1 MSWNVYCDWVRAMQ
15 SRMRRL
21 GSDALISGGVVIA
34 VLIILLSVDVRVREQ
49 VRTVLGTTSSVQ
61 AAGSR
66 VGEVGTVLFEAA
78 RTQSLDHAPMMIFVV
93 AATVLV
99 LFMVRS

>member
-1 MSWNVYCDWVRAMQ
+1 MPIADAAAMRSCKQ
-15 SRMRRL
+15 RVW
-21 GSDALISGGVVIA
+21 SDLALSGGVLLFVLIALISI
-34 VLIILLSVDVRVREQ
+34 DVRVREQ
-49 VRTVLGTTSSVQ
+49 VRAVLGSTSSVQ

-66 VGEVGTVLFEAA
+66 IGEVGTVVFEAA
-78 RTQSLDHAPMMIFVV
+78 RTQSIDHGPLMIFIA